1 MNLYMI
7 RHAIAVDEVTSD
19 AGSDSERPLTDK
31 GRKKMR
37 QIAKALRQLGVQF
50 DLVLSSPYVRACET
64 AEILADVF
72 KMKKEIV
79 FSDHLIPEGN
89 PELLIGEINEK
100 HSVDS
105 LAIVG
110 HEPHLSTLIGLLTS
124 EGSKLEITLK
134 KGGVCHLSADDLH
147 HQDHRATLEW
157 LLTPGILMEISDK

>member
-1 MNLYMI
+1 MDLYII
-7 RHAIAVDEVTSD
+7 RHAIAVDETTSD
-19 AGSDSERPLTDK
+19 YPSDSERPLTDK

-37 QIAKALRQLGVQF
+37 QIAKALRHLGVEF
-50 DLVLSSPYVRACET
+50 DLILSSPYVRTCQT

-72 KMKKEIV
+72 KMKDKIL
-79 FSDHLIPEGN
+79 FSDNLIPLGN

-100 HSVDS
+100 HTVDS

-110 HEPHLSTLIGLLTS
+110 HEPHLSALVGLLTT
-124 EGSKLEITLK
+124 EGSKIEITLK

-157 LLTPGILMEISDK
+157 LLTPGILMEISDR

>member
-1 MNLYMI
+1 MNLYII
-7 RHAIAVDEVTSD
+7 RHAIAVDEATSD
-19 AGSDSERPLTDK
+19 YPSDSERPLTDK

-37 QIAKALRQLGVQF
+37 QIAKALRHLGVEF
-50 DLVLSSPYVRACET
+50 DLILSSPYVRACET

-72 KMKKEIV
+72 KMKDRIV
-79 FSDHLIPEGN
+79 FSDNLIPLGN
-89 PELLIGEINEK
+89 PELVIGEINEK

-110 HEPHLSTLIGLLTS
+110 HEPHLSSLIGWLTS
-124 EGSKLEITLK
+124 DGSKIEITLK

-157 LLTPGILMEISDK
+157 LLTPGILMEIND